1 MTNHAYGLSEIVG
14 SSPDGIEAAVN
25 NAVARAGSTVRNLDW
40 FEVQNIRG
48 HIEGDSVAH
57 WQVTVKVGFRIDD

>member
-1 MTNHAYGLSEIVG
+1 MANHAYGLSEIVG

-48 HIEGDSVAH
+48 QIEGDSVAH
-57 WQVTVKVGFRIDD
+57 WQVTVKMGFRIDD

>member
-1 MTNHAYGLSEIVG
+1 MANHAYGLSEIVG

-25 NAVARAGSTVRNLDW
+25 NAVARAGSTVRKLDW

>member
-1 MTNHAYGLSEIVG
+1 MANHAYGLSEIVG